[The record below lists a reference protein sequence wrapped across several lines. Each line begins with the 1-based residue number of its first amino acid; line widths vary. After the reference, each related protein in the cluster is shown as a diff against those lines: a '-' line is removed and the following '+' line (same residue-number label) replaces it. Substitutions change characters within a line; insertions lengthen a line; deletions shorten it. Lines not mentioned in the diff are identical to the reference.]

1 MTGANEL
8 PTVQFRRHK
17 TAYTVAALVTL
28 ALAGMFYFIYRS
40 ENAIIAWVLLL
51 MGLLLSVY
59 CARNALSNTVILELS
74 SDGIKYKQYHYSWDR
89 LQSYAI
95 REENDGDSS
104 FTYLVLN
111 LKKSKVPL
119 EIQLDWIDD
128 QDSVRYH
135 MGIFAQTYDIELE
148 K

>member
-74 SDGIKYKQYHYSWDR
+74 SGGIKYKQYNYSWDR